1 MSLPVINAPT
11 YTLHLRSKDGLIK
24 YRPYTVKE
32 EKLLL
37 MALESKDDNQIFE
50 AVVQSCQLCVLDNID
65 VSLLPI
71 FELERLILAIRS
83 KSVGEVVDFKLP
95 CPSCEEPTK
104 LNIDLTNVK
113 EILNE
118 DIIDKLMLNDDY
130 GVKFRIPTSKDIIS
144 VNREKKA
151 DESVDYL
158 IACIESVYDKENVYT
173 FDDYSYEEKIQF
185 MESLTLDHVKTIKE
199 QFMDKLPKNTISIDH
214 KCPKCKKKIKQDI
227 ENLIDFF
234 I

>member
-11 YTLHLRSKDGLIK
+11 YSLHLRSKNGPIR

-50 AVVQSCQLCVLDNID
+50 AVVQSCQLCVLDNVD

-83 KSVGEVVDFKLP
+83 KSVGEVVEFKLP
-95 CPSCEEPTK
+95 CPECEEPTK
-104 LNIDLTNVK
+104 LNIDLNEVK

-130 GVKFRIPTSKDIIS
+130 GIKFRIPSSKDIIS
-144 VNREKKA
+144 VNREKSA
-151 DESVDYL
+151 D
-158 IACIESVYDKENVYT
+158 
-173 FDDYSYEEKIQF
+173 
-185 MESLTLDHVKTIKE
+185 
-199 QFMDKLPKNTISIDH
+199 
-214 KCPKCKKKIKQDI
+214 
-227 ENLIDFF
+227 
-234 I
+234 